1 MPKDLGCC
9 DRSTNRNCIL
19 TKKKRGRGWWWNI
32 TKKKTDGYD
41 IKQNAAITPCLTALY
56 QSYFTVGV
64 SLRGLTFSDTVS

>member
-19 TKKKRGRGWWWNI
+19 TKKK
-32 TKKKTDGYD
+32 KKKTDGYD